1 MSRFIFD
8 GYEFDVATNTAVF
21 KYRFPEK
28 NLTYT
33 ETIVFKSGDVPYS
46 QEALVRA
53 LDLSHVLT
61 GVSYYKAFPTSE
73 VEFTNGGVDGWQA
86 DFFNKVYQEGLSQYA
101 YENEL
106 TRDDLAKFVASMET
120 PPLPAAVYDGRGIVS
135 MQSGGKDSL
144 LVATLLDK
152 SNTDYTPFY
161 ISSSNGYPAILD
173 SLKEPLVLAQ
183 RKLDREG
190 LRRASSLGGKNGHVP
205 VTYIA
210 MSYALVQAILLG
222 KNTVLVAIAHE
233 GEEPHGWIGD
243 LPVNHQWSKTWQAEQ
258 LFAEYVRRYISPDI
272 IVGSPLRRYSELKV
286 SQLFADHAWPQFGKE
301 FSSCNVANYKQGA
314 NNSKLTWCGQCPK
327 CANSYLLFAPFINK
341 NELQARLGG
350 ELFTKPELVDTFK
363 GLLGVDGIMK
373 PFECVGEVEELR
385 RAYRLAVANGYA
397 PLPFEVPLSDFDMDS
412 TYDSQE
418 QVSVVT
424 LGF

>member
-1 MSRFIFD
+1 
-8 GYEFDVATNTAVF
+8 
-21 KYRFPEK
+21 
-28 NLTYT
+28 
-33 ETIVFKSGDVPYS
+33 
-46 QEALVRA
+46 
-53 LDLSHVLT
+53 
-61 GVSYYKAFPTSE
+61 
-73 VEFTNGGVDGWQA
+73 
-86 DFFNKVYQEGLSQYA
+86 
-101 YENEL
+101 
-106 TRDDLAKFVASMET
+106 
-120 PPLPAAVYDGRGIVS
+120 